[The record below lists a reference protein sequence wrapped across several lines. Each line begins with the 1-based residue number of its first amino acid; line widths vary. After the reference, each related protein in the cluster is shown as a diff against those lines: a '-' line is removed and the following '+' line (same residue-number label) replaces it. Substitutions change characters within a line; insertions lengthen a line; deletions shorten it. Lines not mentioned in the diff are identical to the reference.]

1 MNTCYLSQGKTN
13 SSHHGK
19 IFDPV
24 LAMTGV
30 IMSPDRSPPLKIAH
44 RSSETKPALSEDPS
58 KSRSVMRNSSTGSC
72 TDQQARLNAY
82 LHTAPAVFERLI
94 FSDCPS
100 RVEKTE
106 EMKKSIIQL
115 DEKMKAGK

>member
-44 RSSETKPALSEDPS
+44 RSSETKPALSEDPRS
-58 KSRSVMRNSSTGSC
+58 GSAQIQTLPFTLANSFQQIKIGYAKLFDWILHGPTSEIKCLSPYCSCGFRALDFLRLSVKS
-72 TDQQARLNAY
+72 
-82 LHTAPAVFERLI
+82 
-94 FSDCPS
+94 
-100 RVEKTE
+100 
-106 EMKKSIIQL
+106 
-115 DEKMKAGK
+115 